1 MTVLQLSVTVQRGG
15 TVTAASPDLPARLDT
30 DEFVADPHRVFAA
43 LRDSAP
49 VVPVVINGGIPAWL
63 VTRYDVA
70 KRTLTDPRLAK
81 GAEHWRAF
89 NAGEIPFTGDV
100 AVAARRNILSTDPP
114 EHTRL
119 RSALASAL
127 TPRRVEE
134 MRPWITRIVTDLLD
148 TIAPKGS
155 ADLAAEFALP
165 IPMTVICELFTVPDQ
180 HRPQIRAWTETL
192 FHGADLQRMK
202 QASEEIDALLGEVV
216 DARRA
221 DPGGDFTST
230 LIRAEDSG
238 RLSRPELIQL
248 LRAMLAGGNETTIN
262 LLCNAIAALL
272 RNPDQLALL
281 VERPDRWPDAIEEV
295 LRWEGPIQNSIWRF
309 AAADL
314 EIDGVRIP
322 RGDAVIVGLAA
333 ADRDE
338 RRFAAPDTFDIGR
351 TDRQHLA
358 FGRGVHHCIGASLA
372 RLEARIALPMLFERL
387 PDLRFAQPY
396 EQLRYRRSTMSRSL
410 VALPVDFTPHPPAA
424 EEPAP

>member
-1 MTVLQLSVTVQRGG
+1 MV
-15 TVTAASPDLPARLDT
+15 APPPDLPARLDT

-43 LRDSAP
+43 LRDAAP

-70 KRTLTDPRLAK
+70 KRTLTDTRLAK
-81 GAEHWRAF
+81 GGEHWRAL

-119 RSALASAL
+119 RAVLASAL

-134 MRPWITRIVTDLLD
+134 MRPWITRIVTELLD

-165 IPMTVICELFTVPDQ
+165 IPMTVICELFTVPDE
-180 HRPQIRAWTETL
+180 HRASIRSWTETL
-192 FHGADLQRMK
+192 FHGADLGRMK

-216 DARRA
+216 AARRA
-221 DPGGDFTST
+221 DLGGDFTST
-230 LIRAEDSG
+230 LIRAEDEG
-238 RLSRPELIQL
+238 RLSQAELIQL

-262 LLCNAIAALL
+262 LLCNGTAALL

-281 VERPDRWPDAIEEV
+281 RDRPDRWPDAIEEV

-309 AAADL
+309 AATDL
-314 EIDGVRIP
+314 DIEGVRIP
-322 RGDAVIVGLAA
+322 KGDAVIVGLAA
-333 ADRDE
+333 ADRDG
-338 RRFAAPDTFDIGR
+338 RRFAEPDTFDIGR

-372 RLEARIALPMLFERL
+372 RLEARIALPALFERL

-396 EQLRYRRSTMSRSL
+396 DELRYRRSTMSRSL
-410 VALPVDFTPHPPAA
+410 VALPVDFTAVPT
-424 EEPAP
+424 PAPEERAR